1 MGDSQSFWACWAYQ
15 AGVGRKGW
23 AWVPFT
29 GGERSEPFRDTRVS
43 LPPLPPLPPQPP
55 QQETA
60 NLETHGTPGSRG
72 HQSPG

>member
-23 AWVPFT
+23 ARVPFT
-29 GGERSEPFRDTRVS
+29 GGERSDSFRDTPVS
-43 LPPLPPLPPQPP
+43 LPPLPP

-72 HQSPG
+72 HQNPG